1 MVPPELVPI
10 RSCPELLTEL
20 VSPSADLGNK
30 VFPAEAATQGGS
42 LLLLVF

>member
-1 MVPPELVPI
+1 MIPPDLVPI

-20 VSPSADLGNK
+20 VSPSAALGNK
-30 VFPAEAATQGGS
+30 AFPAEAGGL